1 MVKVC
6 DSNIKPVS
14 PWFEANPENI
24 SDRDHCLGCRCCR
37 STCLNHVAVIIGHH
51 WSQGMAPSTFYN
63 VVAIYELMKFLSF
76 KRVGVVYGYRHGV
89 WCELM
94 RHSLK
99 IQGLDRTLE
108 LFDAVLNTECHAHE
122 FQQSL
127 NTQTCSHHAR
137 MMDPYRP
144 YQFHTLF
151 LWLPFAETVN
161 QEFKCP
167 TVADCRSCQGHQ
179 SRSEGSLFGSFG
191 SGTGRISDR
200 ALHGPMAVGKK

>member
-89 WCELM
+89 
-94 RHSLK
+94 
-99 IQGLDRTLE
+99 
-108 LFDAVLNTECHAHE
+108 
-122 FQQSL
+122 
-127 NTQTCSHHAR
+127 
-137 MMDPYRP
+137 
-144 YQFHTLF
+144 
-151 LWLPFAETVN
+151 
-161 QEFKCP
+161 
-167 TVADCRSCQGHQ
+167 
-179 SRSEGSLFGSFG
+179 
-191 SGTGRISDR
+191 
-200 ALHGPMAVGKK
+200 